1 MSFLNFFF
9 CTKKKLKFRCSK
21 DDGCP
26 HSKKVEVQRGKMSDK
41 DFTWGGP
48 NENLC
53 ALCVNGCS
61 QLNISGFTYP
71 RAAQKTGWMLLRLGT
86 MDLSPT

>member
-1 MSFLNFFF
+1 
-9 CTKKKLKFRCSK
+9 
-21 DDGCP
+21 
-26 HSKKVEVQRGKMSDK
+26 MSDK